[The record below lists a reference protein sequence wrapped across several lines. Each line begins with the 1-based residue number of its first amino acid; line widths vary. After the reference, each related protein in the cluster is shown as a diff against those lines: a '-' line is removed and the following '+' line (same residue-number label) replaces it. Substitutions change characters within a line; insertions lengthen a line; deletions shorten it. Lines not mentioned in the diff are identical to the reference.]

1 MKQTCF
7 NLDQQLIRLSRIPF
21 PPNHGTSDSGEIL
34 QLIIQAAHS
43 YTTLAL
49 QTRSSRSSKRQGS
62 CSSSFG
68 KEEEKKLT
76 DDQTAPIA
84 SSIDDCEDLSH
95 ESIDDCEDLSRDV
108 SWDANDDSVL
118 TMDNDLPCPCDSQ
131 TLDSTKRIFQRWR
144 KEWLVSEDKWG
155 EAYEEALAHART
167 EGTHETDIFL
177 DQCAMHALE
186 GRTILEAIRGIVHTS
201 CPYCRER
208 LKYNSVLL
216 YDLLVSVVSQVLSY
230 SIYNDWYYQHACPT
244 PGCLM
249 SIVANT

>member
-1 MKQTCF
+1 MSHSRLSSPSVIYVSRQAVSHSFSPKPW
-7 NLDQQLIRLSRIPF
+7 DIRLGGDP
-21 PPNHGTSDSGEIL
+21 
-34 QLIIQAAHS
+34 AAHS
-43 YTTLAL
+43 SRQRTATQHWLSKPGVREAQNAKARARAAL
-49 QTRSSRSSKRQGS
+49 NRARRK
-62 CSSSFG
+62 
-68 KEEEKKLT
+68 KKKLT

-84 SSIDDCEDLSH
+84 SSIDDCEDLS
-95 ESIDDCEDLSRDV
+95 RNV

-131 TLDSTKRIFQRWR
+131 TLDSTERIFQRWR

-208 LKYNSVLL
+208 LKYDSVLL
-216 YDLLVSVVSQVLSY
+216 YDLLVSVVSQVKFMEVKLD
-230 SIYNDWYYQHACPT
+230 NEHCK
-244 PGCLM
+244 
-249 SIVANT
+249 